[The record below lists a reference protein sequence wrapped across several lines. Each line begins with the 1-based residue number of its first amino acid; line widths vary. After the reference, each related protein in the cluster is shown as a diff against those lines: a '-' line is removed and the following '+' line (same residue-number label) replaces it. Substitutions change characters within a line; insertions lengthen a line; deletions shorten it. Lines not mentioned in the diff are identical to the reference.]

1 MIINV
6 FEACSPGFMPPGMWQ
21 NPEDESFNYLKI
33 EHWSKLAKLLERGRF
48 DGIFLADILG
58 NLDIYGGGLA
68 AALTSGMVTPC
79 NDPLMIIPSMAQVTE
94 HLGFGVTASLS
105 YEPPYLFARKMSTLD
120 HLTNGR
126 IGWNVVTSYLDSA
139 ARALGLDRQLPH
151 EERYRVA
158 EEYMELMYKLW
169 EGSWEDDAVIRDRT
183 SGVYAKP
190 ELVHPVVHHGKYFK
204 LEAIHRCEPSPQRT
218 PIIYQAGS
226 SSKGRGFAAHHGE
239 CIFVDTS
246 SIEKTRGVAED
257 IRRQA
262 SELGRDQDSLRII
275 GGIMVIVGET
285 EADAQ
290 AQLEKHRKFLLPGGT
305 LAMMSAAMGF
315 DLAAQDPDSPIGAI
329 SSEGNLSAVRVLTDS
344 ENAFTPRAVGN
355 HLQGGH
361 GAVIVGTPSS
371 VADEMERWIEEA
383 SLDGFNLSQGFRFDT
398 MERFVDLAVP
408 ELQRRGVMQREYR
421 PGTMREKIFGKS
433 ARLPASHPADNYR
446 IKRD

>member
-1 MIINV
+1 MKRPMIINV

-190 ELVHPVVHHGKYFK
+190 ELVHPVSHRRNERPLFIRLVH
-204 LEAIHRCEPSPQRT
+204 PQKGAALQPT
-218 PIIYQAGS
+218 TANAS
-226 SSKGRGFAAHHGE
+226 SS
-239 CIFVDTS
+239 IPLPL
-246 SIEKTRGVAED
+246 
-257 IRRQA
+257 RRPE
-262 SELGRDQDSLRII
+262 ELLRIS
-275 GGIMVIVGET
+275 GDKHPSWDVIKT
-285 EADAQ
+285 AC
-290 AQLEKHRKFLLPGGT
+290 
-305 LAMMSAAMGF
+305 
-315 DLAAQDPDSPIGAI
+315 
-329 SSEGNLSAVRVLTDS
+329 
-344 ENAFTPRAVGN
+344 
-355 HLQGGH
+355 
-361 GAVIVGTPSS
+361 
-371 VADEMERWIEEA
+371 A
-383 SLDGFNLSQGFRFDT
+383 S
-398 MERFVDLAVP
+398 
-408 ELQRRGVMQREYR
+408 
-421 PGTMREKIFGKS
+421 
-433 ARLPASHPADNYR
+433 
-446 IKRD
+446 